1 MKCGKICTIEN
12 KKTPQFGVL
21 FCAKNIFGVCR
32 FVIRRNCLYKCGAKR
47 EERFDPQNINNIKRE
62 KRERYKTTKC
72 IHCTKHIMKTEG

>member
-1 MKCGKICTIEN
+1 MKRGKICTIEN

-32 FVIRRNCLYKCGAKR
+32 FVIRRKIICINV
-47 EERFDPQNINNIKRE
+47 ERKEKKFDPQNINNIKRE

-72 IHCTKHIMKTEG
+72 IQYTKTEG